1 MQLGRRPVR
10 PTAGRG
16 SSNGLT
22 DNKPGSSTDRAVVDA
37 ALAEYNALRTEL
49 VAHSAAENA
58 VVGLGLTGI
67 GVVAGV
73 AFGGSGN
80 RHLLAIAPLV
90 ASVIILAYCGEAYRV
105 ISIGRYIRDDL
116 WPFIQHRT
124 STDLPSWENSLKA
137 GRRKTLSGIVE
148 VPIVGMLYAI
158 GLACALLAN
167 GVPVE
172 AKVAAITILTISA
185 VLGFFFTRRR

>member
-1 MQLGRRPVR
+1 VR

-16 SSNGLT
+16 SSNGVT
-22 DNKPGSSTDRAVVDA
+22 DNKPGSSSERAAVDA

-80 RHLLAIAPLV
+80 RQLLAIAPLV
-90 ASVIILAYCGEAYRV
+90 ASVIILAYYGEAYRV

-116 WPFIQHRT
+116 WPFVRDRT
-124 STDLPSWENSLKA
+124 GTDLPSWENSLTN
-137 GRRKTLSGIVE
+137 GRRKTLSGVVE
-148 VPIVGMLYAI
+148 VPIVVMLYAI

-167 GVPVE
+167 GVP
-172 AKVAAITILTISA
+172 AAVKAAATTILTISA
-185 VLGFFFTRRR
+185 ILGFFLTRRR